1 MGSPPV
7 AGAPS
12 GHASK
17 SDIAPVSKADRTP
30 GAKSAKKAPWRSPG
44 VALSR
49 RDENAP
55 GGFVAPN
62 SAPKSARAR
71 KLDARSPAT
80 AGSSKTRGGK
90 PRLESDVSTEATADE
105 SADGDDAVT
114 SAVDAV
120 NTILLTPPSARG
132 KPDADVTAAI
142 DTVAM
147 PPPPPRVPA
156 ASDAEGPVAHLS
168 GSLFS
173 EREPEA
179 PSPDDAADD
188 VDLGAATT
196 AIPSARAVMA
206 ATDAADQTEPFES
219 DDRNETTEVGE
230 DGIAESH
237 ANPKTPAAPS
247 LGSPFS
253 APATSPRIP
262 PGATPGFDARDPLD
276 RTMDELTPL
285 RAVEDVTETAAFGVT
300 GALPRLATPT
310 MDLTPLGARAGAEPS
325 PAPSPA
331 PRPGAVQIGGV
342 PANGIARG
350 FPARRGFDATL
361 FDAKDFEPTEVMPRG
376 GLNGVNGPG
385 GGGGVGAYAPFEEK
399 DFEPTE
405 AVPSAAAREAAFAAA
420 KTPGSA
426 VRSARVPPR
435 PPTPKTGG
443 AAGAGT
449 GTGTPQWARNSKAW
463 HEQQQAQ
470 MEAMLAQAKR
480 ELEAARDAR
489 EKPEAS
495 ASDAEARQ
503 AVLTAMLEEQKQQI
517 EAQRREMREAAE
529 NAAEERERMKAELRA
544 QMEAQERTR
553 RRVSE
558 IASRA
563 ANGAG
568 GSFSSLAGLTSS
580 MDLAEMAQDAALA
593 NGLTPANLAPVE
605 AQLRACREAI
615 SARAAESERLTAR
628 QRQLQ
633 REEADLHFRVAEL
646 QRYALR
652 LALDPTAA
660 LPADLPPM
668 PPPLAPEP
676 IAAATGSF
684 GNAQTAQ
691 NAALEYYGA
700 VAARREASGS
710 MDEDGFY
717 VVDAS
722 TGIGA
727 GSGGSASFA
736 SGVATAGSARDRD
749 LPATATATR
758 APHAAAPPVAAAAP
772 PFGGYG
778 VPAEHGA
785 TRALAAEPGA
795 GAAAPD
801 FSAAAALASR
811 RAPSQVLELRKE
823 VLDVRFV
830 GYGGE
835 SGAADDA
842 TPPSALMTTTADGCL
857 RLYAAGARRPAAM
870 LRGPREGVAAVAA
883 VGVEAFV
890 AAAGAGGYV
899 ARYDLASGRELG
911 ALLAVP
917 ADDSG
922 AEYSGLGYAAAGAKR
937 LACVA
942 AGGPGSGLV
951 AAAGEGGDVHLWD
964 SRVAPRGSR
973 RASSAVGSTAPGSTG
988 ALSSGVAPVMTLRV
1002 PGASS
1007 VSSVSL
1013 AADGVTLATTAS
1025 NGARVFDLRAPASDR
1040 PARLAS
1046 KEPGQR
1052 WASAFHVG
1060 EEIFT
1065 VSTAGDVFA
1074 WARKDEAM
1082 SYAAPFRTARAHR
1095 DAAYVA
1101 KREECLSGSIRD
1113 SAFGD
1118 QGAASASASASA
1130 SFRVPAFAC
1139 SASALGVS
1147 NTRVVLTASG
1157 DRGECVRAWD
1167 AESGDTLAEWGAD
1180 GGAGGGAAAYGARGF
1195 AGVAHAPVTALCW
1208 GSGPEGERFGKTSFA
1223 VGTAEG
1229 IVRVYGP

>member
-1 MGSPPV
+1 V

-17 SDIAPVSKADRTP
+17 SDIAPVSNADRTP

-49 RDENAP
+49 RDENTP
-55 GGFVAPN
+55 GGFVAPT

-90 PRLESDVSTEATADE
+90 PRLESDVSTEATADA

-156 ASDAEGPVAHLS
+156 ASDADQNAHHG

-173 EREPEA
+173 EREPDA
-179 PSPDDAADD
+179 PSVSTAAADD
-188 VDLGAATT
+188 DVVDLGAATT
-196 AIPSARAVMA
+196 AIPSARAVMEA
-206 ATDAADQTEPFES
+206 ADAADAADAVDVDYPSDAKEEQTAA
-219 DDRNETTEVGE
+219 TE
-230 DGIAESH
+230 DGGDGF
-237 ANPKTPAAPS
+237 PKMEFAAPS

-253 APATSPRIP
+253 APPGLSPASAERL
-262 PGATPGFDARDPLD
+262 GATPGFDARDPLD
-276 RTMDELTPL
+276 RTMDHLTPL
-285 RAVEDVTETAAFGVT
+285 RAVEDATETAAFGVT

-310 MDLTPLGARAGAEPS
+310 MDLTPLGARAEAEPS

-331 PRPGAVQIGGV
+331 PSPVPARVPVPAGV
-342 PANGIARG
+342 PANGAFRRG
-350 FPARRGFDATL
+350 FPPRAARGFDATL
-361 FDAKDFEPTEVMPRG
+361 FDAKDFEPTERV
-376 GLNGVNGPG
+376 PG
-385 GGGGVGAYAPFEEK
+385 GVLKNGGGSRLEDARSNGAYAPFEEK

-405 AVPSAAAREAAFAAA
+405 AVPPPA

-443 AAGAGT
+443 AAPPAGT
-449 GTGTPQWARNSKAW
+449 QTPQTPQWARDAKAW
-463 HEQQQAQ
+463 HERQQAQ
-470 MEAMLAQAKR
+470 MEAMLARAKL

-489 EKPEAS
+489 EAPGAS
-495 ASDAEARQ
+495 AGDAEARQ
-503 AVLTAMLEEQKQQI
+503 AALAAMLEEQKQQI
-517 EAQRREMREAAE
+517 DAQRRELREAAE

-558 IASRA
+558 MASRA

-568 GSFSSLAGLTSS
+568 GSVSSLAGLTSS

-593 NGLTPANLAPVE
+593 NGRATPANLAPVE
-605 AQLRACREAI
+605 AQLRACRDAVA
-615 SARAAESERLTAR
+615 ARAAESERLTAR
-628 QRQLQ
+628 LRRVQ

-652 LALDPTAA
+652 LALDPKAA

-668 PPPLAPEP
+668 PPPLAPEAG
-676 IAAATGSF
+676 AAGAF
-684 GNAQTAQ
+684 ANAQGAQ

-717 VVDAS
+717 VVDPGA
-722 TGIGA
+722 GA
-727 GSGGSASFA
+727 GSGGSSSFA
-736 SGVATAGSARDRD
+736 SAGATADGSSARD
-749 LPATATATR
+749 PATGTR
-758 APHAAAPPVAAAAP
+758 APYAAAPPVTAAAYGHSVANAFGGVPALGAVAEPRAAAP
-772 PFGGYG
+772 ADA
-778 VPAEHGA
+778 V
-785 TRALAAEPGA
+785 
-795 GAAAPD
+795 
-801 FSAAAALASR
+801 AALASR

-830 GYGGE
+830 GHGGE
-835 SGAADDA
+835 AGAADDA

-857 RLYAAGARRPAAM
+857 RLFAAGARRPAAM

-890 AAAGAGGYV
+890 AAAGGGGYV

-973 RASSAVGSTAPGSTG
+973 RGSTAAGPGSSTLVS
-988 ALSSGVAPVMTLRV
+988 AGVAPVMTLRV

-1013 AADGVTLATTAS
+1013 AADGVTLATTAA

-1046 KEPGQR
+1046 TEPGQR
-1052 WASAFHVG
+1052 WASASHVG

-1065 VSTAGDVFA
+1065 ISTAGDVFA
-1074 WARKDEAM
+1074 WARKGEAG
-1082 SYAAPFRTARAHR
+1082 YAAPFRAARAHR
-1095 DAAYVA
+1095 DAARVVPRRNDDGSTDA
-1101 KREECLSGSIRD
+1101 AEPSNASLS
-1113 SAFGD
+1113 
-1118 QGAASASASASA
+1118 
-1130 SFRVPAFAC
+1130 SFRKPAFAC
-1139 SASALGVS
+1139 APAPFRSEGAEGAQISR
-1147 NTRVVLTASG
+1147 TVVLSASG

-1167 AESGDTLAEWGAD
+1167 AATGDTVAEWGAD
-1180 GGAGGGAAAYGARGF
+1180 GAELGGGAGGFGARGF
-1195 AGVAHAPVTALCW
+1195 GAGVAHAPVTALCW
-1208 GSGPEGERFGKTSFA
+1208 GSGGEGERFGKTSFA

-1229 IVRVYGP
+1229 VVRVYGPA

>member
-17 SDIAPVSKADRTP
+17 SDIAPVSNADRTP

-49 RDENAP
+49 RDENTP
-55 GGFVAPN
+55 GGFVAPT

-90 PRLESDVSTEATADE
+90 PRLESDVSTEATADA

-156 ASDAEGPVAHLS
+156 ASDADQNAHHG

-173 EREPEA
+173 EREPDA
-179 PSPDDAADD
+179 PSVSTAAADD
-188 VDLGAATT
+188 DVVDLGAATT
-196 AIPSARAVMA
+196 AIPSARAVMEA
-206 ATDAADQTEPFES
+206 ADAADAADAVDADYPSDAREEP
-219 DDRNETTEVGE
+219 TAATE
-230 DGIAESH
+230 DGGF
-237 ANPKTPAAPS
+237 AAPS

-253 APATSPRIP
+253 APPGLSPASAERL
-262 PGATPGFDARDPLD
+262 GATPGFDARDHLD
-276 RTMDELTPL
+276 RTMDHLTPL
-285 RAVEDVTETAAFGVT
+285 RAVEDATETAAFGVT

-310 MDLTPLGARAGAEPS
+310 MDLTPLGARAEAEPSPS

-331 PRPGAVQIGGV
+331 PSPV
-342 PANGIARG
+342 PARVGVSAAGVREANGAFRRG
-350 FPARRGFDATL
+350 FPPRREPRGFDATL
-361 FDAKDFEPTEVMPRG
+361 FDAKDFEPTEHV
-376 GLNGVNGPG
+376 PG
-385 GGGGVGAYAPFEEK
+385 GVIEQSREDARARGKFYAPFEEK

-405 AVPSAAAREAAFAAA
+405 AVPPAVPPPA

-443 AAGAGT
+443 AAPGPAGT
-449 GTGTPQWARNSKAW
+449 QTPQWARDAKAW

-470 MEAMLAQAKR
+470 MEAMLARAKL

-489 EKPEAS
+489 EAPGAS
-495 ASDAEARQ
+495 AGDAEARQ
-503 AVLTAMLEEQKQQI
+503 AALAAMLEEQKQQI
-517 EAQRREMREAAE
+517 DAQRRELREAAE

-558 IASRA
+558 MASRA

-568 GSFSSLAGLTSS
+568 GSVSSLAGLTSS

-593 NGLTPANLAPVE
+593 NGRATPANLAPVE
-605 AQLRACREAI
+605 AQLRACRDAVA
-615 SARAAESERLTAR
+615 ARAAESERLTAR
-628 QRQLQ
+628 LRRVQ

-668 PPPLAPEP
+668 PPPLAPEAG
-676 IAAATGSF
+676 AAGAF
-684 GNAQTAQ
+684 ANAQGAQ

-717 VVDAS
+717 VVDPGA
-722 TGIGA
+722 GA
-727 GSGGSASFA
+727 GSGGSSSFA
-736 SGVATAGSARDRD
+736 SAGATADGSSARD
-749 LPATATATR
+749 PATGTR
-758 APHAAAPPVAAAAP
+758 APYAAAPPVTAAAYGHSVANAFGGVPALGAVAEPRAAAP
-772 PFGGYG
+772 ADA
-778 VPAEHGA
+778 V
-785 TRALAAEPGA
+785 
-795 GAAAPD
+795 
-801 FSAAAALASR
+801 AALASR

-830 GYGGE
+830 GHGCE
-835 SGAADDA
+835 AGAADDA

-857 RLYAAGARRPAAM
+857 RLFAAGARRPAAM

-890 AAAGAGGYV
+890 AAAGGGGYV

-973 RASSAVGSTAPGSTG
+973 RGSTAAGPGSSTLVS
-988 ALSSGVAPVMTLRV
+988 AGVAPVMTLRV

-1013 AADGVTLATTAS
+1013 AADGVTLATTAA

-1046 KEPGQR
+1046 TEPGQR
-1052 WASAFHVG
+1052 WASASHVG

-1065 VSTAGDVFA
+1065 ISTAGDVFA
-1074 WARKDEAM
+1074 WARKGEAG
-1082 SYAAPFRTARAHR
+1082 YAAPFRAARAHR
-1095 DAAYVA
+1095 DAARVVP
-1101 KREECLSGSIRD
+1101 RRNDDGSTD
-1113 SAFGD
+1113 
-1118 QGAASASASASA
+1118 AAEP
-1130 SFRVPAFAC
+1130 FRKPAFAC
-1139 SASALGVS
+1139 APAPFRSEGADGAQISR
-1147 NTRVVLTASG
+1147 TVVLSASG

-1167 AESGDTLAEWGAD
+1167 AATGDTVAEWGAD
-1180 GGAGGGAAAYGARGF
+1180 GAEMGGGAGGFGARGF
-1195 AGVAHAPVTALCW
+1195 GAGVAHGYLVSKKPVTALCW
-1208 GSGPEGERFGKTSFA
+1208 GSGGEGERFGKTSFA

-1229 IVRVYGP
+1229 VVRVYGPA

>member
-1 MGSPPV
+1 MGSPPA

-17 SDIAPVSKADRTP
+17 SDIAPVSHADRTP

-49 RDENAP
+49 RDENTP
-55 GGFVAPN
+55 GGFAAPK
-62 SAPKSARAR
+62 SAPKSARTR

-90 PRLESDVSTEATADE
+90 PRLESDVSTEATPEE
-105 SADGDDAVT
+105 STDGDDAVT

-132 KPDADVTAAI
+132 KPDADVTAVI

-156 ASDAEGPVAHLS
+156 ASDTDRDASHG

-179 PSPDDAADD
+179 PSRDAAGEDD

-196 AIPSARAVMA
+196 AIPSARAVME
-206 ATDAADQTEPFES
+206 ATDGADAVES
-219 DDRNETTEVGE
+219 SEARNETTAMRE
-230 DGIAESH
+230 DGASLRDSDG
-237 ANPKTPAAPS
+237 NPKTPAAPS

-253 APATSPRIP
+253 APAASPASIP
-262 PGATPGFDARDPLD
+262 AGATPGFDARDPLD
-276 RTMDELTPL
+276 RTMDALTPL
-285 RAVEDVTETAAFGVT
+285 RVVEDVTETAAFGVT

-310 MDLTPLGARAGAEPS
+310 MDLTPLVARAEAEPS
-325 PAPSPA
+325 PAPSPVPARA
-331 PRPGAVQIGGV
+331 PVPAGVPAGV
-342 PANGIARG
+342 PANGVARS
-350 FPARRGFDATL
+350 FPPRRGFDATL
-361 FDAKDFEPTEVMPRG
+361 FDAKDFEPTEHVPG
-376 GLNGVNGPG
+376 AGNGAGLSGR
-385 GGGGVGAYAPFEEK
+385 GAYAPFEEK

-405 AVPSAAAREAAFAAA
+405 SVPAAAAKEASSAA

-426 VRSARVPPR
+426 MRSARVPPR

-449 GTGTPQWARNSKAW
+449 PQWARDAKAW

-470 MEAMLAQAKR
+470 MEAMLARAKL

-489 EKPEAS
+489 EEGAS
-495 ASDAEARQ
+495 AGDVEARQ
-503 AVLTAMLEEQKQQI
+503 AVLTAMLEDQKQQI
-517 EAQRREMREAAE
+517 EVQRRELREAAE
-529 NAAEERERMKAELRA
+529 SAAQERERMKAELRA

-568 GSFSSLAGLTSS
+568 GSVSSLAGITRE

-615 SARAAESERLTAR
+615 SARAVESERLTAR

-652 LALDPTAA
+652 LALDPAAA

-668 PPPLAPEP
+668 PPPLAAEAG
-676 IAAATGSF
+676 AARGF
-684 GNAQTAQ
+684 GDAQA
-691 NAALEYYGA
+691 AALEYYGA

-717 VVDAS
+717 VVDPAA
-722 TGIGA
+722 TGPGAGA
-727 GSGGSASFA
+727 GSGGSSSLASA
-736 SGVATAGSARDRD
+736 AVAADGSAPGNAAD
-749 LPATATATR
+749 AR
-758 APHAAAPPVAAAAP
+758 APRDAAAPPATAP
-772 PFGGYG
+772 GRVPFGGYG
-778 VPAEHGA
+778 VPVDRDA
-785 TRALAAEPGA
+785 TRETSAAAEPS
-795 GAAAPD
+795 GAAAPAD
-801 FSAAAALASR
+801 AVAALASR

-835 SGAADDA
+835 SGAVDDA
-842 TPPSALMTTTADGCL
+842 APPSALMTTTADGCL
-857 RLYAAGARRPAAM
+857 RLFAAGARRPAAM
-870 LRGPREGVAAVAA
+870 LRGPREGIAAVAA

-917 ADDSG
+917 ADESG
-922 AEYSGLGYAAAGAKR
+922 AEYSGLGVAMAGAKR

-973 RASSAVGSTAPGSTG
+973 RGSTAAGSAVPPG
-988 ALSSGVAPVMTLRV
+988 GVAPVMTLRV

-1013 AADGVTLATTAS
+1013 ANDGVTLATTAA

-1065 VSTAGDVFA
+1065 VSTKGDVFA
-1074 WARKDEAM
+1074 WTRKDEAG
-1082 SYAAPFRTARAHR
+1082 YAAPFRAARAHR
-1095 DAAYVA
+1095 DAARVLPA
-1101 KREECLSGSIRD
+1101 IGFREHTESGGGSHGLE
-1113 SAFGD
+1113 SA
-1118 QGAASASASASA
+1118 AAA
-1130 SFRVPAFAC
+1130 SFRAPAFAC
-1139 SASALGVS
+1139 APAPLPGAGARA
-1147 NTRVVLTASG
+1147 RVVLSASG
-1157 DRGECVRAWD
+1157 DCGECVRAWD
-1167 AESGDTLAEWGAD
+1167 AETGDTVGEWGAD
-1180 GGAGGGAAAYGARGF
+1180 GANLCGAAAGGFGTRGF
-1195 AGVAHAPVTALCW
+1195 SAGVAHAPITALCW
-1208 GSGPEGERFGKTSFA
+1208 GSGAESERFGKTSFA

-1229 IVRVYGP
+1229 VVRVYGP

>member
-17 SDIAPVSKADRTP
+17 SDIAPVSNADRTP

-49 RDENAP
+49 RDENTP
-55 GGFVAPN
+55 GGFVAPT

-90 PRLESDVSTEATADE
+90 PRLESDVSTEATADA

-132 KPDADVTAAI
+132 KSDADVTAAI

-156 ASDAEGPVAHLS
+156 ASDADQNAHD

-173 EREPEA
+173 EREPDA
-179 PSPDDAADD
+179 PSVSTAAADD
-188 VDLGAATT
+188 DVVDLGAATT
-196 AIPSARAVMA
+196 AIPSARAMME
-206 ATDAADQTEPFES
+206 AADAVDADYPSDAREEP
-219 DDRNETTEVGE
+219 TAVTE
-230 DGIAESH
+230 DGGDGF
-237 ANPKTPAAPS
+237 PAAPS

-253 APATSPRIP
+253 APPVSSPASAERL
-262 PGATPGFDARDPLD
+262 GATPGFDARDPLD
-276 RTMDELTPL
+276 RTMDHLTPL

-310 MDLTPLGARAGAEPS
+310 MDLTPLGARAEAEPS
-325 PAPSPA
+325 PAPSPVPA
-331 PRPGAVQIGGV
+331 RVPVPAGV
-342 PANGIARG
+342 PANGAIRRG
-350 FPARRGFDATL
+350 LPPRAARGFDATL
-361 FDAKDFEPTEVMPRG
+361 FDAKDFEPTEHVPG
-376 GLNGVNGPG
+376 GALNGG
-385 GGGGVGAYAPFEEK
+385 GSREDPRARGAYAPFEEK

-405 AVPSAAAREAAFAAA
+405 AVPPAAPPPA

-443 AAGAGT
+443 AAPPAGT
-449 GTGTPQWARNSKAW
+449 QTPQWARDAKAW

-470 MEAMLAQAKR
+470 MEAMLARAKL
-480 ELEAARDAR
+480 ELESARDAR
-489 EKPEAS
+489 EAPGAS
-495 ASDAEARQ
+495 AGDAEARQ
-503 AVLTAMLEEQKQQI
+503 AALVAMLEEQKQQI
-517 EAQRREMREAAE
+517 DAQRRELREAAE

-558 IASRA
+558 MASRA

-568 GSFSSLAGLTSS
+568 GSVSSLAGLTSS

-593 NGLTPANLAPVE
+593 NGRAMPANLAPVE
-605 AQLRACREAI
+605 AQLRACRDAVA
-615 SARAAESERLTAR
+615 ARAAESERLTAR
-628 QRQLQ
+628 LRRVQ

-668 PPPLAPEP
+668 PPPLAPEAG
-676 IAAATGSF
+676 AAGAF
-684 GNAQTAQ
+684 ANAQGAQ

-717 VVDAS
+717 VVDP
-722 TGIGA
+722 
-727 GSGGSASFA
+727 GSGGSSSFA
-736 SGVATAGSARDRD
+736 SAGAKADGSSARD
-749 LPATATATR
+749 PAAGTR
-758 APHAAAPPVAAAAP
+758 APYAAAPPVTAAAYGHSVANA
-772 PFGGYG
+772 FGG
-778 VPAEHGA
+778 VPPSGSDAAAGA
-785 TRALAAEPGA
+785 TRAPAAAELGR
-795 GAAAPD
+795 AAAPAD
-801 FSAAAALASR
+801 AVASLASR

-830 GYGGE
+830 GHGGE
-835 SGAADDA
+835 SGAADDT

-857 RLYAAGARRPAAM
+857 RLFAAGARRPAAM

-890 AAAGAGGYV
+890 AAAGGGGYV

-973 RASSAVGSTAPGSTG
+973 RGSTAAGAGSA
-988 ALSSGVAPVMTLRV
+988 ALVSAGVAPVMTLRV

-1013 AADGVTLATTAS
+1013 AADGVTLATTAA

-1046 KEPGQR
+1046 TEPGQR
-1052 WASAFHVG
+1052 WASASHVG

-1065 VSTAGDVFA
+1065 ISTAGDVFA
-1074 WARKDEAM
+1074 WARKGEAG
-1082 SYAAPFRTARAHR
+1082 YAAPFRAARAHR
-1095 DAAYVA
+1095 DAARVVP
-1101 KREECLSGSIRD
+1101 RRNDDGSTD
-1113 SAFGD
+1113 AAVLD
-1118 QGAASASASASA
+1118 AAAS
-1130 SFRVPAFAC
+1130 SFRKPAFAC
-1139 SASALGVS
+1139 APAPFRSEGAEGEQISR
-1147 NTRVVLTASG
+1147 TVVLSASG

-1167 AESGDTLAEWGAD
+1167 AATGDTVAEWGAD
-1180 GGAGGGAAAYGARGF
+1180 GAELGGAAGGFGARGF
-1195 AGVAHAPVTALCW
+1195 GAGVAHAPVTALCW
-1208 GSGPEGERFGKTSFA
+1208 GSGGEGERFGKTSFA

-1229 IVRVYGP
+1229 VVRVYGPA

>member
-1 MGSPPV
+1 V

-17 SDIAPVSKADRTP
+17 SDIAPVSNADRTP

-49 RDENAP
+49 RDENTP
-55 GGFVAPN
+55 GGFVAPT

-90 PRLESDVSTEATADE
+90 PRLESDVSTEATADA

-156 ASDAEGPVAHLS
+156 ASDADQNAHHG

-173 EREPEA
+173 EREPDA
-179 PSPDDAADD
+179 PSVSTAAADD
-188 VDLGAATT
+188 DVVDLGAATT
-196 AIPSARAVMA
+196 AIPSARAVMEA
-206 ATDAADQTEPFES
+206 ADAADAADAVDVDYPSDAKEEQTAA
-219 DDRNETTEVGE
+219 TE
-230 DGIAESH
+230 DGGDGF
-237 ANPKTPAAPS
+237 PKMEFAAPS

-253 APATSPRIP
+253 APPGLSPASAERL
-262 PGATPGFDARDPLD
+262 GATPGFDARDPLD
-276 RTMDELTPL
+276 RTMDHLTPL
-285 RAVEDVTETAAFGVT
+285 RAVEDATETAAFGIT

-310 MDLTPLGARAGAEPS
+310 MDLTPLGARAEAEPS
-325 PAPSPA
+325 PAPSPVPA
-331 PRPGAVQIGGV
+331 RVPVPAGV
-342 PANGIARG
+342 PANGAFRRG
-350 FPARRGFDATL
+350 FPPRAARGFDATL
-361 FDAKDFEPTEVMPRG
+361 FDAKDFEPTERV
-376 GLNGVNGPG
+376 PG
-385 GGGGVGAYAPFEEK
+385 GVLKNGGGSRLEDARSNGAYAPFEEK

-405 AVPSAAAREAAFAAA
+405 AVPPPA

-443 AAGAGT
+443 AAPPAGT
-449 GTGTPQWARNSKAW
+449 QTPQTPQWARDAKAW
-463 HEQQQAQ
+463 HERQQAQ
-470 MEAMLAQAKR
+470 MEAMLARAKL

-489 EKPEAS
+489 EAPGAS
-495 ASDAEARQ
+495 AGDAEARQ
-503 AVLTAMLEEQKQQI
+503 AALAAMLEEQKQQI
-517 EAQRREMREAAE
+517 DAQRRELREAAE

-558 IASRA
+558 MASRA

-568 GSFSSLAGLTSS
+568 GSVSSLAGLTSS

-593 NGLTPANLAPVE
+593 NGRATPANLAPVE
-605 AQLRACREAI
+605 AQLRACRDAVA
-615 SARAAESERLTAR
+615 ARAAESERLTAR
-628 QRQLQ
+628 LRRVQ

-652 LALDPTAA
+652 LALDPKAA

-668 PPPLAPEP
+668 PPPLAPEAG
-676 IAAATGSF
+676 AAGAF
-684 GNAQTAQ
+684 ANAQGAQ

-717 VVDAS
+717 VVDPGA
-722 TGIGA
+722 GA
-727 GSGGSASFA
+727 GSGGSSSFA
-736 SGVATAGSARDRD
+736 SAGATADGSSARD
-749 LPATATATR
+749 PATGTR
-758 APHAAAPPVAAAAP
+758 APYAAAPPVTAAAYGHSVANAFGGVPALGAVAEPRAAAP
-772 PFGGYG
+772 ADA
-778 VPAEHGA
+778 V
-785 TRALAAEPGA
+785 
-795 GAAAPD
+795 
-801 FSAAAALASR
+801 AALASR

-830 GYGGE
+830 GHGGE
-835 SGAADDA
+835 AGAADDA

-857 RLYAAGARRPAAM
+857 RLFAAGARRPAAM

-890 AAAGAGGYV
+890 AAAGGGGYV

-973 RASSAVGSTAPGSTG
+973 RGSTAAGPGSSTLVS
-988 ALSSGVAPVMTLRV
+988 AGVAPVMTLRV

-1013 AADGVTLATTAS
+1013 AADGVTLATTAA

-1046 KEPGQR
+1046 TEPGQR
-1052 WASAFHVG
+1052 WASASHVG

-1065 VSTAGDVFA
+1065 ISTAGDVFA
-1074 WARKDEAM
+1074 WARKGEAG
-1082 SYAAPFRTARAHR
+1082 YAAPFRAARAHR
-1095 DAAYVA
+1095 DAARVVPRRNDDGSTDA
-1101 KREECLSGSIRD
+1101 AEPSNASLS
-1113 SAFGD
+1113 
-1118 QGAASASASASA
+1118 
-1130 SFRVPAFAC
+1130 SFRKPAFAC
-1139 SASALGVS
+1139 APAPFRSEGAEGAQISR
-1147 NTRVVLTASG
+1147 TVVLSASG

-1167 AESGDTLAEWGAD
+1167 AATGDTVAEWGAD
-1180 GGAGGGAAAYGARGF
+1180 GAELGGGAGGFGARGF
-1195 AGVAHAPVTALCW
+1195 GAGVAHAPVTALCW
-1208 GSGPEGERFGKTSFA
+1208 GSGGEGERFGKTSFA

-1229 IVRVYGP
+1229 VVRVYGPA